1 MNRYQM
7 LINALHVVM
16 KISHEGAVLE
26 AARRALVEA
35 EELLP

>member
-16 KISHEGAVLE
+16 KISHEEAVQE